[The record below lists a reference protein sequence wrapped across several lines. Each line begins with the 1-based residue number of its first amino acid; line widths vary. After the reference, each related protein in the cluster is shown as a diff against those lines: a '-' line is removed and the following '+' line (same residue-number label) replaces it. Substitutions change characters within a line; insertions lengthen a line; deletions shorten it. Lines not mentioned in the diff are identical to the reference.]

1 MTQNNHT
8 NDYQEFREKT
18 NRQYAA
24 DQMARNFF
32 NWLRDAV
39 KYLNN
44 LWLGPLYRRLIKRAP
59 TPFLVVC
66 HSRTGSNFLLWL
78 LTSHPRILHIGEP
91 FGSYQLEYPWVMERI
106 RAIGTVGYLKERL
119 QRKGNENAVA
129 FKLLYEHLKPDFAKK
144 WDLAD
149 MENLGKFVRD
159 SADLKV
165 IHLKRRNR
173 LENLISHRIAEV
185 TKTYILFNPNRR
197 VNDIQIELTPQECE
211 AEFFRV
217 AALEQHYTDMFAHHP
232 MVEVFYET
240 LVADTQNE
248 GRRILS
254 FLGLKPR
261 RLQEQT
267 VKQNV
272 RSVQDVVRNYEA
284 LQAHFRGTRW
294 ESEFS
299 A

>member
-1 MTQNNHT
+1 MTQNNT
-8 NDYQEFREKT
+8 QYQEHQKKT
-18 NRQYAA
+18 ISEYAA

-32 NWLRDAV
+32 NWFRDTV

-59 TPFLVVC
+59 MPFVVIC

-91 FGSYQLEYPWVMERI
+91 FGSYQLEYPWVMARI
-106 RAIGTVGYLKERL
+106 REIGAVGYLKERL

-129 FKLLYEHLKPDFAKK
+129 FKLLYEQLEPDFSEK
-144 WDLAD
+144 WNLAD
-149 MENLGKFVRD
+149 MEDMKRFVCD

-173 LENLISHRIAEV
+173 LQNLISHRIAQV
-185 TKTYILFNPNRR
+185 TQTYILFNPNKRIH
-197 VNDIQIELTPQECE
+197 DIQIELTPEECE
-211 AEFFRV
+211 AEFV
-217 AALEQHYTDMFAHHP
+217 KVQALEKKYAVMFAHHS
-232 MVEVFYET
+232 VLELDYET
-240 LVADTQNE
+240 LVADTTRE
-248 GRRILS
+248 GKRILD
-254 FLGLKPR
+254 FLGVKQHH
-261 RLQEQT
+261 LQEQT

-272 RSVQDVVRNYEA
+272 RPVQEVVRNYEA
-284 LQAHFRGTRW
+284 LKAHFTGTVW
-294 ESEFS
+294 ESAFD

>member
-1 MTQNNHT
+1 MNQNNAH
-8 NDYQEFREKT
+8 YQEHQKKT
-18 NRQYAA
+18 ISEYAA

-32 NWLRDAV
+32 NWFRDTV

-44 LWLGPLYRRLIKRAP
+44 LWLGTLYRRLIKRAP
-59 TPFLVVC
+59 TPFLVIC

-91 FGSYQLEYPWVMERI
+91 FGSYQLEHPWVMSRI
-106 RAIGTVGYLKERL
+106 REIGTVGYLKERL

-129 FKLLYEHLKPDFAKK
+129 FKLLYEQLEPNFAEK
-144 WDLAD
+144 WGLSDMQDLR
-149 MENLGKFVRD
+149 EFLCD

-173 LENLISHRIAEV
+173 LQNLISHRIAQV
-185 TKTYILFNPNRR
+185 TKTYILFNPNKRM
-197 VNDIQIELTPQECE
+197 NDIQIELTPQECE
-211 AEFFRV
+211 AEFAKV
-217 AALEQHYTDMFAHHP
+217 AALEQQYAEMFAHHP
-232 MVEVFYET
+232 TLEVCYET
-240 LVADTQNE
+240 LAADTRNE
-248 GRRILS
+248 GRRILD
-254 FLGLKPR
+254 FLGLKQR

-272 RSVQDVVRNYEA
+272 RPVQEVVRNYEA
-284 LQAHFRGTRW
+284 LKAHFAGTIW
-294 ESEFS
+294 EGAFD